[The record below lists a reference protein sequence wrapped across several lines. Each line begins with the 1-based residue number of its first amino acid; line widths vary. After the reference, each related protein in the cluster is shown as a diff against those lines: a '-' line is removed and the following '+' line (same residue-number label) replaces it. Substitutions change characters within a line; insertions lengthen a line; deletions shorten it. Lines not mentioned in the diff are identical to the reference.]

1 MFNLHRKYLLSKI
14 NYMIILFII
23 LVTLLVYFV
32 LFNPFNNSYTH
43 WLNKQESIKT
53 SIDNIVFI
61 NKFIFVLIGSFLFG
75 NSFSLQQDAYNVIFL
90 RTKKDKVNFYITKI
104 LSIISI
110 IAFIFVILCFSN
122 LFLFNY
128 KINYYSNIKDLV
140 LINFESFLLALVYGS
155 ISIILILI
163 FKTQLVLI
171 VPLILFFISDGLNW
185 SFLKIYFPSIRSIVT
200 FDGFIHKILLYCFYS
215 TLGGIIYFYKDL

>member
-155 ISIILILI
+155 II
-163 FKTQLVLI
+163 FQVLEVLLHLTVLFIKSYCIVFTQ
-171 VPLILFFISDGLNW
+171 
-185 SFLKIYFPSIRSIVT
+185 R
-200 FDGFIHKILLYCFYS
+200 
-215 TLGGIIYFYKDL
+215 